1 MVDFARLVLA
11 ADTSQMKTAAGDIDR
26 VAQSGAKAEGA
37 TSKLAGG
44 FKRMV
49 GPLVAAAAAMASVG
63 AALRVIGDFERD
75 MSKLSAVTRASAGEL
90 AAMRDIARD
99 LGSTTEF
106 TAAQAAQGLTF
117 LGMAG
122 FSAAESM
129 KAIPAVLD
137 LATASA
143 MGLGQAA
150 DVASNIMSGFG
161 VAAEDAA
168 QVADLLA
175 AASSRA
181 NTDVAQLGEAMKFV
195 GPVASALGISMADT
209 AAAIGALSDAGI
221 QGGMA
226 GTSLRNVLSNLA
238 NTTPQATKALKDM
251 GVSLEQVNPQTNSLV
266 DIVQTLA
273 DAGLDAA
280 TALTV
285 FGDRGGPAILA
296 LTSQVDGL
304 KNLSGELSSVEGEA
318 KRMAETMRDNLAGDM
333 DGLKSAA
340 EGLIIA
346 LGDAGLGDVL
356 RAAVQVL
363 TELVRGISGA
373 IGYVASFGSAI
384 SGVVGALLGFGESER
399 QAAAAVEQANAQI
412 GGQLEAMRK
421 LSVVS
426 ADGGLAS
433 LVAATNALTEAR
445 ARLRNIEAIQDE
457 TNALVNLSLA
467 RLELDRVSKIE
478 AMTAI
483 RAGTD
488 AYEEQ
493 ERALVAIM
501 NAQEELRKLVTD
513 TSAEQ
518 AEAVQIIETLQAGI
532 DAARRSM
539 EGLGAVEIA
548 PRIAAAADE
557 ADRLANNIIDALNAQ
572 NRLNAGYKSGAVL
585 GGRGNVV
592 QTRIDGIIAS
602 LGGEYVPVV
611 RRAEAATRSLS
622 SAVSGAGK
630 AIGEADREAS
640 ALAKTI
646 EKLEFDAN
654 PLAKYSAGIAE
665 LDALLDSGLSMD
677 AYQRA
682 VQDLNDEL
690 ANSTPMVNDVANA
703 FADLAMRGFKDFQS
717 FTRAIV
723 DSFKR
728 MIFEMIATAARNR
741 IMLSIGMGG
750 GLAGTAANAAP
761 GILGSMGGGA
771 GLAGMAG
778 GSGLM
783 GGLGN
788 ALGGGLG
795 NVFSVGANAAAAG
808 GGALATIG
816 AAIPVIGAVALAFA
830 AFRKTTKTLDSGL
843 RVTVK
848 NMDALVETFKKVE
861 TSRFFGL
868 SKSKST
874 SFSDASDDVADPIVD
889 AIRAIQGSVSGMAD
903 SLGIGADAFDDFSF
917 QFNVSLRKLNDEQKQ
932 AAIQAGFQKFT
943 DAMAQTALSAG
954 GLDVEMEGA
963 AARMDALA
971 SSLGV
976 VNQTMRFL
984 ARDLFDVSIAGAQ
997 AAEQLIGFF
1006 GGFDNFNAT
1015 QQSYFENF
1023 YSEQEQVSLRFAE
1036 LTRNF
1041 ETLGLEAE
1049 GLAIALPET
1058 NAAFR
1063 ALVEAQDLTTEAGRG
1078 AYAALLLL
1086 SGEFASL
1093 QDATGSLKG
1102 AMSGLSDA
1110 MAAEVRGLQRQ
1121 LLQLQGNIAAVRS
1134 MTLADLQSD
1143 EARAIQRE
1151 IFALEDE
1158 KAKSSEKVARAT
1170 RSATSASNGLTD
1182 AMKKAEEV
1190 SKERE
1195 KLERAILGLEGNVIE
1210 LRRREL
1216 TEVDASNRALQSR
1229 IWLLEDEA
1237 KVTSEREGL
1246 ERRLLELQGNVAEL
1260 RRRELDGLDA
1270 TNQGLQLAIWK
1281 LEDFNAALRGLNQ
1294 NDFATL
1300 VDFNRAA
1307 ALEANRLQST
1317 MAGMGSVE
1325 GVIFESGEAF
1335 TAASSGL
1342 TAALG
1347 SMVTAAENL
1356 TDQLADFAVSIRAM
1370 VRAPANDDMIM
1381 KGRRFLQRPQ
1391 AFQPV
1396 QSGDIRGEVIEL
1408 KEYVRELVKINHK
1421 QERTLK
1427 EIQLQ
1432 GETA

>member
-26 VAQSGAKAEGA
+26 VTKAGEGAEGMTTGLASGMKKAAMAAAALGVAAATAAVGMTFRNAIREAEQLERNMMRTQAVIQATGGVAGRSADQLLAQARALAAATLASTEGITQAQQTLLTFRNIRGEVFDQAIEGALDLAAAMGTDLNSATLQLAKALEDPITGMTALTRSGTVFTDAQKDVVKEMVNTGRAAEAQKFILAELAAQYGGVAAAEAKGLAGAQDTLRQAIQETLIALSDTLRLTERATAFYNGLAVVVRGVGENMERLAFYVGAAAVAFTAAMTPAIIGA
-37 TSKLAGG
+37 TLAAGRLVAALVLTRAALLRTGIGALVIAAGELAFRFSKLVEGAGG
-44 FKRMV
+44 FGKAMGLLKAVAVEVFERIRFGAGSVDLKMKEISWNIQASWLSAMKAMQQGWARFLEAV
-49 GPLVAAAAAMASVG
+49 AGTVRGTFLEDSFSGIVTAADRAAGAVDALSDRIAYSEAVAASAAKGSKALADAVTAPLKSMEALRAATDGVAESTEDGAAAAAA
-63 AALRVIGDFERD
+63 
-75 MSKLSAVTRASAGEL
+75 
-90 AAMRDIARD
+90 
-99 LGSTTEF
+99 
-106 TAAQAAQGLTF
+106 
-117 LGMAG
+117 
-122 FSAAESM
+122 
-129 KAIPAVLD
+129 
-137 LATASA
+137 LATALE
-143 MGLGQAA
+143 G
-150 DVASNIMSGFG
+150 
-161 VAAEDAA
+161 
-168 QVADLLA
+168 
-175 AASSRA
+175 
-181 NTDVAQLGEAMKFV
+181 
-195 GPVASALGISMADT
+195 
-209 AAAIGALSDAGI
+209 GAGS
-221 QGGMA
+221 
-226 GTSLRNVLSNLA
+226 
-238 NTTPQATKALKDM
+238 
-251 GVSLEQVNPQTNSLV
+251 
-266 DIVQTLA
+266 
-273 DAGLDAA
+273 
-280 TALTV
+280 
-285 FGDRGGPAILA
+285 
-296 LTSQVDGL
+296 
-304 KNLSGELSSVEGEA
+304 
-318 KRMAETMRDNLAGDM
+318 LAG
-333 DGLKSAA
+333 G
-340 EGLIIA
+340 
-346 LGDAGLGDVL
+346 AG
-356 RAAVQVL
+356 
-363 TELVRGISGA
+363 
-373 IGYVASFGSAI
+373 
-384 SGVVGALLGFGESER
+384 
-399 QAAAAVEQANAQI
+399 
-412 GGQLEAMRK
+412 
-421 LSVVS
+421 
-426 ADGGLAS
+426 
-433 LVAATNALTEAR
+433 
-445 ARLRNIEAIQDE
+445 
-457 TNALVNLSLA
+457 
-467 RLELDRVSKIE
+467 
-478 AMTAI
+478 
-483 RAGTD
+483 
-488 AYEEQ
+488 
-493 ERALVAIM
+493 
-501 NAQEELRKLVTD
+501 
-513 TSAEQ
+513 
-518 AEAVQIIETLQAGI
+518 
-532 DAARRSM
+532 
-539 EGLGAVEIA
+539 
-548 PRIAAAADE
+548 AAADALTDTNKT
-557 ADRLANNIIDALNAQ
+557 ADDLAETL
-572 NRLNAGYKSGAVL
+572 SGPL
-585 GGRGNVV
+585 
-592 QTRIDGIIAS
+592 T
-602 LGGEYVPVV
+602 
-611 RRAEAATRSLS
+611 
-622 SAVSGAGK
+622 SAVDG
-630 AIGEADREAS
+630 
-640 ALAKTI
+640 
-646 EKLEFDAN
+646 
-654 PLAKYSAGIAE
+654 
-665 LDALLDSGLSMD
+665 
-677 AYQRA
+677 
-682 VQDLNDEL
+682 
-690 ANSTPMVNDVANA
+690 VANA
-703 FADLAMRGFKDFQS
+703 FADFMMRGFRDFKS
-717 FTRAIV
+717 FAAGIV
-723 DSFKR
+723 NSFKR
-728 MIFEMIATAARNR
+728 MLAEMIATAARNR

-874 SFSDASDDVADPIVD
+874 SFSDASDDVADPIID
-889 AIRAIQGSVSGMAD
+889 AIRAIQSSVSGMAD

-943 DAMAQTALSAG
+943 DAMAQTALAAG
-954 GLDVEMEGA
+954 GLDVELEGA

-971 SSLGV
+971 SSLGA

-1023 YSEQEQVSLRFAE
+1023 YSEQERISLRFAE

-1049 GLAIALPET
+1049 GLAISLPET

-1093 QDATGSLKG
+1093 QDATGSLEG
-1102 AMSGLSDA
+1102 AVSGLSDA

-1121 LLQLQGNIAAVRS
+1121 LFQLQGNIAAVRD

-1143 EARAIQRE
+1143 EARAIQLE
-1151 IFALEDE
+1151 IFALQD
-1158 KAKSSEKVARAT
+1158 KQAKSANKLAGAAKSAS
-1170 RSATSASNGLTD
+1170 SATDKLSD
-1182 AMKKAEEV
+1182 ALRKAEAIA
-1190 SKERE
+1190 KERE
-1195 KLERAILGLEGNVIE
+1195 KLERTILGLEGNVIE

-1260 RRRELDGLDA
+1260 RRRELAGLDA

-1281 LEDFNAALRGLNQ
+1281 LEDFNSALRGLNQ

-1307 ALEANRLQST
+1307 ALEANRLQSS
-1317 MAGMGSVE
+1317 MSGLGVVDD
-1325 GVIFESGEAF
+1325 VIFQTGEAF
-1335 TAASSGL
+1335 TVASGAL
-1342 TAALG
+1342 TLALEDMVSATDRLIDNLAEFTAELK
-1347 SMVTAAENL
+1347 SMNSPTIEPEIE
-1356 TDQLADFAVSIRAM
+1356 AVR
-1370 VRAPANDDMIM
+1370 VR
-1381 KGRRFLQRPQ
+1381 GQRFTPPRQT
-1391 AFQPV
+1391 FQPT
-1396 QSGDIRGEVIEL
+1396 GDMRGEVIEL